1 MVDTGIKKD
10 MILGLPITIHLNKVK
25 SLSVN
30 IQKSN
35 EFLFVLKGTL
45 HAIINNQH
53 YKLREND
60 VVFINSGDVYQMDG
74 ENENLVLSMHIE
86 YDFFNQTAKRERGLY
101 ICNSSLNENSSYHSL
116 RRIFAKIMFEYSNR
130 ESGYELQI
138 MSLVYQLI
146 YLLNKNFLLTETQHM
161 QTLDIQGSKY
171 NERVSNI
178 LAYIKQNYFEPVSLQ
193 DVAASQY
200 LTPEY
205 LSKFFKNQ
213 MGVTFTRYLN
223 EFRLSQAVKELMGTD
238 NSVTKVAM
246 NNGFPNL
253 ASFNKI
259 FKEVYNT
266 TPAEYRSEVRK
277 KQSLS
282 SEKSNVDSEI
292 INVEYREALEQ
303 LTKYVASDEA
313 LVTKGKNYEFLGN
326 VSVDVAVNVN
336 QERAVSHSWRNMINL
351 GYASDG
357 LRSDLQQHLTDIQN
371 TVKFKYARFQG
382 VFSDEMLVDSDETE
396 DKTTYNF
403 SKIDKVIDFLYSIGL
418 KPFIE
423 LGDKAKVL
431 NLVSDKI
438 MYFRPSTHKERSFKE
453 SLDLL
458 EKFIIHCVNRYGID
472 EVSQWYF
479 EIWKKGDID
488 YVFWDGDFDEYI
500 DVFQAYLKIIKQVVP
515 GAKVGGPG
523 LNPEMN
529 MKWLIK
535 LLKLWQKRG
544 VRPDFFS
551 LTLYPYDLIED
562 SIVCKLDTD
571 NDRER
576 KDHNRELISYKKRL
590 LPSRDENFIKV
601 NLDKVLKILNE
612 AGIAIPEIHVTEW
625 NCSISHRHPANDT
638 TFKGAYI
645 VKNIIDN
652 LDSTNNFGY
661 WLCSDISG
669 ELKDSKNLLYGDMG
683 LISANGIKKPGFYA
697 YEMLS
702 KLGNSLIDKGDGY
715 IITSKSPFSY
725 EIITY
730 NYKHFGYLYCL
741 NEETEV
747 SFDQYYDIFE
757 DQKDLH
763 LRINLKEIKNGR
775 YRIKKYTLNRKH
787 GSIFDEWL
795 DMNAVY
801 NIRKNEIDYLK
812 QICVPKQFISYREN
826 AEELIIESHLE
837 PHEVNLYEITFEYN
851 MKY

>member
-1 MVDTGIKKD
+1 MTDTRDKKD
-10 MILGLPITIHLNKVK
+10 IILGLPITVHLNKVK
-25 SLSVN
+25 NIPAN
-30 IQKSN
+30 IQRNN
-35 EFLFVLKGTL
+35 EFLFVLKGIL
-45 HAIINNQH
+45 HVVINNKH
-53 YKLREND
+53 YKLVEND

-74 ENENLVLSMHIE
+74 EKDNLVLSMQIE
-86 YDFFNQTAKRERGLY
+86 YDFFYQALKREQSLY
-101 ICNSSLNENSSYHSL
+101 LCNSTLNEKSIYDSV
-116 RRIFAKIMFEYSNR
+116 RRIMAKIMFEYSNR
-130 ESGYELQI
+130 ENGYELQI
-138 MSLVYQLI
+138 MSLLYKLI
-146 YLLNKNFLLTETQHM
+146 YLLHKDFLLTEQ
-161 QTLDIQGSKY
+161 QDIQFPYIQRSKY
-171 NERVSNI
+171 NDRVNNI
-178 LAYIKQNYFEPVSLQ
+178 LKYVKQNYFQPISLQ
-193 DVAASQY
+193 DVADSQY

-213 MGVTFTRYLN
+213 MGMTFTRYLN
-223 EFRLSQAVKELMGTD
+223 EFRLSQAVKELMRTD
-238 NSVTKVAM
+238 NSVIKVAM

-253 ASFNKI
+253 AAFNKI

-266 TPAEYRSEVRK
+266 TPAEYRSEIRK
-277 KQSLS
+277 KQSAN
-282 SEKSNVDSEI
+282 SEKHIENSEI
-292 INVEYREALEQ
+292 TKVEYSEAFQQ
-303 LTKYVASDEA
+303 LTKYVAYDEA
-313 LVTKGKNYEFLGN
+313 SVTESSTYEMLN
-326 VSVDVAVNVN
+326 HVNIDVAVN
-336 QERAVSHSWRNMINL
+336 ESEEKAVLHSWRNMINL

-371 TVKFKYARFQG
+371 TVKFRYARFQG
-382 VFSDEMLVDSDETE
+382 VFSDEMLTYGDEKE

-403 SKIDKVIDFLYSIGL
+403 TKIDKLIDFIYSIGL

-438 MYFRPSTHKERSFKE
+438 MYFRPSTHNERSFNE
-453 SLDLL
+453 SRDLL
-458 EKFIIHCVNRYGID
+458 EKFIIHCVNRYGIY

-479 EIWKKGDID
+479 EIWKKGDKD

-500 DVFQAYLKIIKQVVP
+500 DVFQSYLKIIKQVVP

-535 LLKLWQKRG
+535 LLKLLQKRG
-544 VRPDFFS
+544 IRPDFFS

-562 SIVCKLDTD
+562 SIVNKLDVVS
-571 NDRER
+571 DRER
-576 KDHNRELISYKKRL
+576 KDSNRELINYKKRL
-590 LPSRDENFIKV
+590 LPSRDENFIKM
-601 NLDKVLKILNE
+601 NLDKVLAILDSS
-612 AGIAIPEIHVTEW
+612 GIDFPEIHVTEW
-625 NCSISHRHPANDT
+625 NCSVSHRHPAHDT

-652 LDSTNNFGY
+652 LDGACSFGY

-702 KLGNSLIDKGDGY
+702 KLGNRLIDKGEGY

-747 SFDQYYDIFE
+747 SLDQYYDIFE
-757 DQKDLH
+757 NQKDLH
-763 LRINLKEIKNGR
+763 LSINLKGINRGR

-812 QICVPKQFISYREN
+812 QICVPKQSISYMEN
-826 AEELIIESHLE
+826 ADELIIESHLE

-851 MKY
+851 LKY